1 MTQIPEQLPQQS
13 LPTPG
18 IPHIQNLYANIPAT
32 LEEEFFL
39 TLAQSGSTRIERIVS
54 EGQATP
60 PGEWYDQSW
69 DEWVLLLAGEALLL
83 FEEPATTLALKP
95 GDHIMIPAGT
105 RHRVERTDSTQ
116 KTIWLAVHCDATGA
130 IYSGATT

>member
-1 MTQIPEQLPQQS
+1 MKQIPEQLPQRP

-18 IPHIQNLYANIPAT
+18 TPHVQSLYANIPAT
-32 LEEEFFL
+32 LEEELFL

-60 PGEWYDQSW
+60 PGEWYDQGW
-69 DEWVLLLAGEALLL
+69 DEWVLLVAGEALLL
-83 FEEPATTLALKP
+83 FEEPATTLTLKP

-105 RHRVERTDSTQ
+105 RHRVEWTDATQ
-116 KTIWLAVHCDATGA
+116 KTIWLAVHCDATRA